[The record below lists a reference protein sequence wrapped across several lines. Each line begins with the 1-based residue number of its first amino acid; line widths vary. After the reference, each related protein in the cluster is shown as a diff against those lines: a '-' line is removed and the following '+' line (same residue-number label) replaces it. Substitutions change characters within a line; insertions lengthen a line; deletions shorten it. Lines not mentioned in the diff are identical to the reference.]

1 MNKRKPLSLS
11 LTHTHTHRNSCT
23 YTHADAHTHI
33 QTIKDEMQSC
43 TTKITQQT
51 DTMPL
56 WHQFHNEWINISG
69 SFTLTRSCQQQRWQ
83 RTLQHNYV
91 IALLFSFDCRLNEL
105 IVLKMYEWK
114 DMHICTENKSWKE
127 AKYANLYKFL
137 ATQGAAYVNLW
148 QLQAFCRGITLWKK
162 QHQQWK
168 PGDRRL
174 GFVLQTVWFCC
185 ETKAANETTRIN
197 PPLQKYPLN

>member
-1 MNKRKPLSLS
+1 MNKRKPLSFSLS
-11 LTHTHTHRNSCT
+11 HTHTHTEKLMHIHTRRRT
-23 YTHADAHTHI
+23 HTH
-33 QTIKDEMQSC
+33 TDKDEMQSC

-91 IALLFSFDCRLNEL
+91 IALLFYFDCRLNEL

-137 ATQGAAYVNLW
+137 ATQGAAYANLW
-148 QLQAFCRGITLWKK
+148 QLQAFCRGIKFL
-162 QHQQWK
+162 H
-168 PGDRRL
+168 
-174 GFVLQTVWFCC
+174 LQYHPL
-185 ETKAANETTRIN
+185 EETT
-197 PPLQKYPLN
+197 PTMKTWW